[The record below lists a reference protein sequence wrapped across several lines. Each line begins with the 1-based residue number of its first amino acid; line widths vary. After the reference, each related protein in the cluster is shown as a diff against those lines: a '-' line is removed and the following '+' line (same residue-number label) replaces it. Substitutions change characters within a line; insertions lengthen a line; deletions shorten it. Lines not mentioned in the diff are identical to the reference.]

1 MPSDLEA
8 ILAAPKDD
16 SVGLHAVADAIA
28 QAAAE
33 ALGCHAGEIWLWR
46 VGAPEDRRIE
56 RVGRFGP
63 VPKFNALAG
72 LFVDWPYEGP
82 WSRSIGEAGTEAIH
96 LALGSFGF
104 ATVYRDP
111 AAPEI
116 TDAMLA
122 RITALCDRVG
132 HRLVAELPPSEL
144 ESNVRWLLVK
154 NDFDRRAARLLA
166 GARSLEELGRLIDA
180 MSSRLFKV
188 EYSGIYFVE
197 PGTSRL
203 RLVFG
208 RGLTELERQNAERTA
223 DQRHP
228 GEVVRSGRAVDLEEI
243 SPAAAGEEPPGHG
256 HAIRSRLYL
265 PVRSGDAVVGTIGFA
280 SAQPRSFGRRHHQA
294 LSFLADLAGVMYAR
308 LHAQREI
315 ERRGQLI
322 ESCAVANERLIAST
336 DWRAAATPALALV
349 GAALGARALA
359 LVRLDPDEHG
369 KEEDFI
375 WQPMFGAPWPH
386 QVRAKQVTNEEVDQL
401 ARGQAIEWHE
411 PGATL
416 VVKPLSV
423 DGELW
428 GMIVCEPAESAP
440 RSMSRIER
448 AALRALAGGFA
459 AAIARERTDRDLRDR
474 QRQDAVS
481 RLASGIAHDFNN
493 LLWPILLYSDMLE
506 RAPGMDERTRHM
518 LRDMRGSAA
527 RASELVQ
534 QMFAISRT
542 RDRVLEV
549 VDVGEITVE
558 IAATVRRSAPT
569 SARISAAIDPE
580 TGHVLGDEASIRE
593 LIMQVFAHALEALEG
608 QEGEI
613 RIVLERIE
621 RDRGSWLRLAITDT
635 GSMPRARQLALTA
648 AHRIASEHR
657 GELTVMGLPS
667 GGTQRELFLPISLRE
682 PIGTDEQPTV
692 EQLEAEIKAA
702 EESTLT
708 GERILLVDDDAAVL
722 EVAKQILESLGYE
735 VIAQSRAQD
744 AVNLL
749 GRTDERF
756 SLLLTDVAM
765 PGMDGLSLAREA
777 KRLRPG
783 IPVVCCTGFGDARAE
798 RTAAEIG
805 VSAFIRKPIDFDHY
819 AKTIRAAIDGSLRE

>member
-1 MPSDLEA
+1 MA
-8 ILAAPKDD
+8 N
-16 SVGLHAVADAIA
+16 AIA

-33 ALGCHAGEIWLWR
+33 ALGCSAGEVWLWR

-56 RVGRFGP
+56 RVGQFGS
-63 VPKFNALAG
+63 VPAVNALAG

-82 WSRSIGEAGTEAIH
+82 WSRSTGEAGTEVIH
-96 LALGSFGF
+96 LALGSYGF
-104 ATVYRDP
+104 ATMHRAA

-122 RITALCDRVG
+122 RISALCDRIG
-132 HRLVAELPPSEL
+132 HRLVAEFPPSEL
-144 ESNVRWLLVK
+144 ESNVRWLLAK

-180 MSSRLFKV
+180 LSSRLFDV

-197 PGTSRL
+197 PATARL

-223 DQRHP
+223 ERRHP
-228 GEVVRSGRAVDLEEI
+228 GEVLRSGRPVDLEEI
-243 SPAAAGEEPPGHG
+243 SPETMGEEPPGHG
-256 HAIRSRLYL
+256 RVIRSRLYL

-308 LHAQREI
+308 LHAQRET

-322 ESCAVANERLIAST
+322 ESCAVANERLIASI

-349 GAALGARALA
+349 GTALGAKALA

-369 KEEDFI
+369 KEEDFV

-386 QVRAKQVTNEEVDQL
+386 HARAHQVTADEIDHL
-401 ARGQAIEWHE
+401 ARGQALEWHE
-411 PGATL
+411 QDTTL

-428 GMIVCEPAESAP
+428 GVIVCEAAEKAP
-440 RSMSRIER
+440 RSMSRTER

-569 SARISAAIDPE
+569 SARISASIDSE

-667 GGTQRELFLPISLRE
+667 GVTQRELFLPISLRE
-682 PIGTDEQPTV
+682 PIEADEQPSV

-702 EESTLT
+702 EESLRT
-708 GERILLVDDDAAVL
+708 GDRILLVDDDAAVL
-722 EVAKQILESLGYE
+722 EVARQILESLGYE

-744 AVNLL
+744 AVELL
-749 GRTDERF
+749 GRPDERF

-783 IPVVCCTGFGDARAE
+783 IPIVCCTGFGDARAE

-819 AKTIRAAIDGSLRE
+819 AKTIRAAIDGSRRG